1 MPEKPPSPLPA
12 PRPWLPNAPD
22 EGSHNEK
29 ESSEKGQA
37 TEALIFPSSQSSQ
50 TSVASTGHA
59 VPEEETEPGLASRVL
74 SRITSRTSITPGP
87 APDGGFRAWMC
98 VLGTHLVVMNTWGVI
113 NSFGVFQSYYVEALQ
128 RPPSDIAWIGS
139 IEVFFLFFIGTFTGR
154 LTDAGFF
161 LPISILGSILVVAG
175 TLVTSAC
182 TQYWQVFLAQGV
194 CVGLGNGCLFC
205 PAIAII
211 STYFQKYR
219 SIAIGLTACGSVTGG
234 LVFPGIVRELLPRL
248 GFSWTLRVIGLMQ
261 AGCFVISLLSL
272 KPRIPPRKS
281 GRLVEWS
288 AFKELEYT
296 YYALG
301 AFMCFWGVYFAF
313 FFIAAYA
320 RDIQGMTYS
329 KSLDVIMVMSG
340 VGILGRLVP
349 NYFGDRIGALTVFV
363 PTAGLGALLVWC
375 WIAVNS
381 QAGLYVWAAVSGPAL
396 GGIQAMFP
404 SALASLTMDPSKQ
417 GTRIGMVFTIVSFAV
432 LTGTPIAGTLI
443 SAMNGR
449 YIGAQAFAGAC
460 LTLGTGFLAVSREV
474 KKRKQ
479 GDTAQVKV

>member
-1 MPEKPPSPLPA
+1 M
-12 PRPWLPNAPD
+12 
-22 EGSHNEK
+22 
-29 ESSEKGQA
+29 
-37 TEALIFPSSQSSQ
+37 T
-50 TSVASTGHA
+50 V
-59 VPEEETEPGLASRVL
+59 
-74 SRITSRTSITPGP
+74 ITDVIR
-87 APDGGFRAWMC
+87 
-98 VLGTHLVVMNTWGVI
+98 GVI
-113 NSFGVFQSYYVEALQ
+113 NSFGVFQSYYVQALQ

-139 IEVFFLFFIGTFTGR
+139 IEVFLLFFIGTFTGR

-175 TLVTSAC
+175 TLITSAC

-248 GFSWTLRVIGLMQ
+248 GFNWTLRVIGLMQ

-288 AFKELEYT
+288 AFQELEYT

-301 AFMCFWGVYFAF
+301 AFMVRFPVSYLLFANIIIQCFWGVYFAF

-340 VGILGRLVP
+340 VGIIGRLVP

-381 QAGLYVWAAVSGPAL
+381 QAGVYAWAAISGPAL

-404 SALASLTMDPSKQ
+404 SALASLTTDPSKQ

-460 LTLGTGFLAVSREV
+460 LTLGTGFLAVAREV
-474 KKRKQ
+474 KKRKH
-479 GDTAQVKV
+479 GDAVQVKV

>member
-1 MPEKPPSPLPA
+1 MTVIT
-12 PRPWLPNAPD
+12 NA
-22 EGSHNEK
+22 
-29 ESSEKGQA
+29 
-37 TEALIFPSSQSSQ
+37 I
-50 TSVASTGHA
+50 
-59 VPEEETEPGLASRVL
+59 R
-74 SRITSRTSITPGP
+74 
-87 APDGGFRAWMC
+87 
-98 VLGTHLVVMNTWGVI
+98 GVI

-248 GFSWTLRVIGLMQ
+248 GFSWTLRVIGLIQ

-301 AFMCFWGVYFAF
+301 AFMVRFPVCCLLSANIKSQCFWGVYFAF

-375 WIAVNS
+375 WIIVNS
-381 QAGLYVWAAVSGPAL
+381 QSGLYVWAAVSGPAL

-404 SALASLTMDPSKQ
+404 SALASLTTDPSKQ

>member
-1 MPEKPPSPLPA
+1 MPEKLPSPLPA
-12 PRPWLPNAPD
+12 PRPWLPNAPEKD
-22 EGSHNEK
+22 SHNEK
-29 ESSEKGQA
+29 ESNKKGQA
-37 TEALIFPSSQSSQ
+37 TEALVLPSSQSSQ
-50 TSVASTGHA
+50 TNVASTEHS
-59 VPEEETEPGLASRVL
+59 VPQEETEPGLASRVL

-98 VLGTHLVVMNTWGVI
+98 
-113 NSFGVFQSYYVEALQ
+113 ALQ

-161 LPISILGSILVVAG
+161 LPITILGSILVVLG

-182 TQYWQVFLAQGV
+182 SQYWQVFLAQGV

-211 STYFQKYR
+211 STYFQK
-219 SIAIGLTACGSVTGG
+219 
-234 LVFPGIVRELLPRL
+234 
-248 GFSWTLRVIGLMQ
+248 
-261 AGCFVISLLSL
+261 
-272 KPRIPPRKS
+272 IPPRKS

-288 AFKELEYT
+288 AFKELKYAYYT
-296 YYALG
+296 LST
-301 AFMCFWGVYFAF
+301 FICFWGVYFAF

-320 RDIQGMTYS
+320 RDIQGMSYS

-363 PTAGLGALLVWC
+363 PTAGLGALLIWC

-381 QAGLYVWAAVSGPAL
+381 QAGLYVWAAVSGSAL

-404 SALASLTMDPSKQ
+404 SALASLTTDPSKQ
-417 GTRIGMVFTIVSFAV
+417 GTRIGMIFTIVSFAV

-443 SAMNGR
+443 STMDGR
-449 YIGAQAFAGAC
+449 YIGAQAFAG
-460 LTLGTGFLAVSREV
+460 V
-474 KKRKQ
+474 
-479 GDTAQVKV
+479 

>member
-1 MPEKPPSPLPA
+1 MPGKLPSPLPA

-22 EGSHNEK
+22 EDSHNEK
-29 ESSEKGQA
+29 ESNEKRQTSE
-37 TEALIFPSSQSSQ
+37 ELVLPSSQSSQ
-50 TSVASTGHA
+50 TSVASTEHA
-59 VPEEETEPGLASRVL
+59 VPEGETEPGLASRVL

-98 VLGTHLVVMNTWGVI
+98 GKKLPDSSFKEPSLTRGCSSRYAPGRHEHLVCHFFTSCMTVITNIVRGVI
-113 NSFGVFQSYYVEALQ
+113 NSFGVFQSYYVQALQ

-161 LPISILGSILVVAG
+161 LPITILGSILVVLG

-234 LVFPGIVRELLPRL
+234 LVFPGIVRGLLPRV

-301 AFMCFWGVYFAF
+301 AFMVSCRA
-313 FFIAAYA
+313 
-320 RDIQGMTYS
+320 S
-329 KSLDVIMVMSG
+329 C
-340 VGILGRLVP
+340 P
-349 NYFGDRIGALTVFV
+349 
-363 PTAGLGALLVWC
+363 PTLC
-375 WIAVNS
+375 
-381 QAGLYVWAAVSGPAL
+381 
-396 GGIQAMFP
+396 
-404 SALASLTMDPSKQ
+404 
-417 GTRIGMVFTIVSFAV
+417 
-432 LTGTPIAGTLI
+432 
-443 SAMNGR
+443 
-449 YIGAQAFAGAC
+449 
-460 LTLGTGFLAVSREV
+460 
-474 KKRKQ
+474 
-479 GDTAQVKV
+479 

>member
-1 MPEKPPSPLPA
+1 MPEKLPSPLPA

-22 EGSHNEK
+22 EDSHNEK
-29 ESSEKGQA
+29 ESNEKGQA
-37 TEALIFPSSQSSQ
+37 TEELVLPSSQSSQ
-50 TSVASTGHA
+50 ASVASAEHA
-59 VPEEETEPGLASRVL
+59 VPEEAEPGLASRVL
-74 SRITSRTSITPGP
+74 SRIASRTSITPGP
-87 APDGGFRAWMC
+87 APDGGLRAWMC
-98 VLGTHLVVMNTWGVI
+98 
-113 NSFGVFQSYYVEALQ
+113 VFQSYYVEALQ

-161 LPISILGSILVVAG
+161 LPITILGSILVIAG
-175 TLVTSAC
+175 TLVTS
-182 TQYWQVFLAQGV
+182 VFLAQGV

-234 LVFPGIVRELLPRL
+234 LVFPGIVRGLLPRV
-248 GFSWTLRVIGLMQ
+248 GFGWTLRVIGLMQ
-261 AGCFVISLLSL
+261 AACFVISMLSL

-320 RDIQGMTYS
+320 RDIQGMAYS
-329 KSLDVIMVMSG
+329 KSLDIIMVMSG
-340 VGILGRLVP
+340 VGIIGRLVP

-375 WIAVNS
+375 WIAVDS
-381 QAGLYVWAAVSGPAL
+381 QPGLYAWAAASGPAL

-404 SALASLTMDPSKQ
+404 SALASLTTDPSKQ

-443 SAMNGR
+443 STMNGR
-449 YIGAQAFAGAC
+449 YVGAQAFAGAC
-460 LTLGTGFLAVSREV
+460 LTLGTVFLAVAREV
-474 KKRKQ
+474 KRRKQ
-479 GDTAQVKV
+479 ENTPQVKV